1 MNIETKKIIK
11 EINNSHFIEER
22 FFGEL
27 IASILFPKSQ
37 AALCCFNDDFFLLT
51 PPRDKQKQERFFK
64 KIIELLSYLNDLD
77 KRNLI
82 YIHHVGNDQTEGK
95 PCIFYEMK
103 EFVRNSQDPLSWKFG
118 DGLILNFVED
128 QGFSIKKNNSTIL
141 ESTPLPKPI
150 KEDLDKYLFS
160 YIYPTTSLSEFIN
173 RGFRSNE
180 QHALRLSFWSLC
192 IAVLIPIIAIFFSNR
207 WGYVTINNKQFN
219 QLIQK
224 HQYNEESNSILHYPI
239 LNSKKIITK

>member
-1 MNIETKKIIK
+1 MNKETKKIIRA
-11 EINNSHFIEER
+11 INNSYSVEESI
-22 FFGEL
+22 FGEG
-27 IASILFPKSQ
+27 IASILFPEKR
-37 AALCCFNDDFFLLT
+37 AAICCSDGNYYLLT
-51 PPRDKQKQERFFK
+51 PPQDKQKQERFFK
-64 KIIELLSYLNDLD
+64 KVIELLSYLNDLD
-77 KRNLI
+77 KRHLI
-82 YIHHVGNDQTEGK
+82 YVHPVGNDQTEGK
-95 PCIFYEMK
+95 PYIFYEMK
-103 EFVRNSQDPLSWKFG
+103 EFVRNSQDPLSWKIG
-118 DGLILNFVED
+118 DGLILHSVED
-128 QGFSIKKNNSTIL
+128 KGFSIKKNNSTIL
-141 ESTPLPKPI
+141 ESTLLPKPI

-239 LNSKKIITK
+239 LNSKK